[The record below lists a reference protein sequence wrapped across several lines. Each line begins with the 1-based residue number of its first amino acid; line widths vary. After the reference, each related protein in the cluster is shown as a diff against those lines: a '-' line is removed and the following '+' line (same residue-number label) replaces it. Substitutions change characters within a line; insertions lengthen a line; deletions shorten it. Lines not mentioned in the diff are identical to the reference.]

1 MSDPIRTA
9 VIPTAGLG
17 TRFLPVTKTI
27 PKEMIPILGRPMI
40 QYIVQEA
47 VDAGIDHIVMVV
59 SSEKGALK
67 DYFSRAPEL
76 EQELRD
82 RGKSAE
88 AQELQRLAEL
98 AQFTFVLQEEQLGL
112 GHAVLCAKEA
122 VGQQPF
128 AVILPDD
135 LILGAEPA
143 LSQMLRTRQRRAG
156 NYLAI
161 EEVPAERISAY
172 GVIKGAPLEERVYR
186 VESVVE
192 KPPVEEAPSNLG
204 IVGRYILD
212 PEIFACLE
220 RTGPGAIGEI
230 QLTDGIALLLQDQPV
245 YAYRFQG
252 TRHDCG
258 DPMGLLRASLAMALQ
273 QEGTAAQ
280 VRRWLQELDS

>member
-9 VIPTAGLG
+9 VIPAAGLG
-17 TRFLPVTKTI
+17 TRFLPVTTTI
-27 PKEMIPILGRPMI
+27 PKEMIPILGQPMI

-67 DYFSRAPEL
+67 GYFSRAPDL

-88 AQELQRLAEL
+88 AEELQRLAEL
-98 AQFTFVLQEEQLGL
+98 AEFTFVLQEEQLGL

-135 LILGAEPA
+135 LILGAKPA
-143 LSQMLRTRQRRAG
+143 LSQMLRARQRRAG
-156 NYLAI
+156 NYLAVA
-161 EEVPAERISAY
+161 EVPTERVSAY
-172 GVIKGAPLEERVYR
+172 GIIKGAPIEERVYR

-192 KPPVEEAPSNLG
+192 KPPMEEAPSNLG

-220 RTGPGAIGEI
+220 RTRPGAIGEI
-230 QLTDGIALLLQDQPV
+230 QLTDGIALLLENQPV

-258 DPMGLLRASLAMALQ
+258 DPLGLLQASLAVALQ
-273 QEGTAAQ
+273 QEGTATQ
-280 VRRWLQELDS
+280 MRRWLQELDS